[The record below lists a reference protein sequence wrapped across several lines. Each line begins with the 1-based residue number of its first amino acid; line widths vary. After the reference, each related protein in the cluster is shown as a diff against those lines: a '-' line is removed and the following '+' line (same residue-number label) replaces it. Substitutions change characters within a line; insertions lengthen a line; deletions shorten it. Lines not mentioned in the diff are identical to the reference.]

1 MSECQD
7 WRSVPNPVCLFVGS
21 FAPLFVCL
29 LACLMFTCLFC
40 CLQEDKARVSRSS
53 VSNLEAATFLFVNQL
68 FVCVLFCLCL
78 LVLFVLLVSWFLS
91 LASFVG
97 QLVGCWFATRQQGS
111 AVHCSVQMH
120 EMPGFLDI

>member
-1 MSECQD
+1 M
-7 WRSVPNPVCLFVGS
+7 
-21 FAPLFVCL
+21 
-29 LACLMFTCLFC
+29 
-40 CLQEDKARVSRSS
+40 
-53 VSNLEAATFLFVNQL
+53 SNLEAATFLFVNQL

-120 EMPGFLDI
+120 EMPGFLDILEIGDFGGSRGGCATYEALLSRLLYSLIDALL